1 MHNKKRK
8 FCATGNMILLPCLL
22 LGMSACTDVKYDY
35 NVPESQSDCPSGMN
49 FRSGGSRIVDRD
61 GGSRIKD
68 RNGQEVS
75 SYCEE
80 AECPGDNWSTE
91 PPEIDWHLDEHGYV
105 VANRVCLAT

>member
-1 MHNKKRK
+1 MQNRK
-8 FCATGNMILLPCLL
+8 TNFRAAATVVLLPLLL

-35 NVPESQSDCPSGMN
+35 NVPESQSDCPGDMTFRSGGSTIVD
-49 FRSGGSRIVDRD
+49 RSGGSRIVDRD
-61 GGSRIKD
+61 G
-68 RNGQEVS
+68 NEVG

-91 PPEIDWHLDEHGYV
+91 APEMDWHLDEHGYV